1 MESEIRETLSSYRI
15 YMAEWHLL
23 ATCTTQTCLQPTAEA
38 EKRATYLKRQLRR
51 IEAWMMLLSDD
62 ERFVVEQ
69 HLIAGIDIP
78 RIVVMYEERWGN
90 EFAKTER
97 TIKGYQKQALLK
109 IGAFEQQIQDE
120 IDTAS

>member
-1 MESEIRETLSSYRI
+1 
-15 YMAEWHLL
+15 
-23 ATCTTQTCLQPTAEA
+23 
-38 EKRATYLKRQLRR
+38 
-51 IEAWMMLLSDD
+51 MLLSDD

-78 RIVVMYEERWGN
+78 RIVVMYEERWGK

-109 IGAFEQQIQDE
+109 IEAFEQQIE
-120 IDTAS
+120 IENAS

>member
-23 ATCTTQTCLQPTAEA
+23 ATCTAETCLQPTEEA
-38 EKRATYLKRQLRR
+38 EKRATFLKRQLRR

-109 IGAFEQQIQDE
+109 IEAFEQQMQDK